1 MGKSVPRDILERARR
16 LASVG
21 GDPDLMVW
29 WEHGW
34 RAGYRS
40 IEDYGHKSF
49 TEVDP
54 EIAEIMER
62 RKREKRE

>member
-1 MGKSVPRDILERARR
+1 MGKSVPREILERARR

-40 IEDYGHKSF
+40 IEDHGHKSF

-54 EIAEIMER
+54 EIAEIMEQ
-62 RKREKRE
+62 RKRKKRE